1 MNIKNTGDLK
11 VKGIMFSLKKLK
23 KIALHKGNL
32 IFCCMDSR
40 ENYYGLGGQEN
51 NNPNFQGRHS

>member
-11 VKGIMFSLKKLK
+11 VKVIMFSLKKLK

-51 NNPNFQGRHS
+51 NNNPNF